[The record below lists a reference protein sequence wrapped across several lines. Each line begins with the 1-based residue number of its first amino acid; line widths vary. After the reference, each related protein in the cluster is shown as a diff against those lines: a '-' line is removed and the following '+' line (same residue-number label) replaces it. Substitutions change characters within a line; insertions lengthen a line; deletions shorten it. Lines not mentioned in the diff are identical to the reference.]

1 MSIGTMTIVDR
12 LSLEDGHKL
21 VKCSFDGDDAYP
33 TGGTLK
39 AAVEAA
45 LNLAIKTANLAEDDA
60 NVRGAEDLSI
70 VEIIAGDCG
79 QYVPSWTS
87 SKLKVRDGGSA
98 TWAEASNEGDLSGTT
113 FNVTFICE

>member
-1 MSIGTMTIVDR
+1 MSIGTITIVDR
-12 LSLEDGHKL
+12 INLDGGHKL

-33 TGGTLK
+33 TGGTT
-39 AAVEAA
+39 AANVEAA
-45 LNLAIKTANLAEDDA
+45 LKLAIKTAAAAADDA
-60 NVRGAEDLSI
+60 NVRAVENLSI
-70 VEIIAGDCG
+70 VDVIAGDCG